1 MIHYAVVQSDGSIK
15 FEFEKQQRA
24 ICLRQFGVNACL
36 DVEIREHR
44 DKRSDRQNRA
54 MWALLNSWCLA
65 ANQGWRPDDLKDAVM
80 GTVFG
85 TLEVTM
91 PITGEVKRVLAR
103 PSTSSLNV
111 TDFCTVIE
119 AILELAATSEPSV
132 YLQAPDEYRKARE
145 LAQKKAIQQLRRTD
159 ARSTDTQSA
168 DTAPD
173 DSAAQRAEYTR

>member
-1 MIHYAVVQSDGSIK
+1 MSLPHYAVIQPDGSLK
-15 FEFEKQQRA
+15 FEFEGQQRA
-24 ICLRQFGVNACL
+24 FCRRLGIGTCV

-44 DKRSDRQNRA
+44 DKRTDRQNRA
-54 MWALLNSWCLA
+54 MWALLHAWCKEA
-65 ANQGWRPDDLKDAVM
+65 DQGWRPDDLKDAVM

-132 YLQAPDEYRKARE
+132 FLESPDEYRKAKE
-145 LAQKKAIQQLRRTD
+145 EAAKQAAKKAK
-159 ARSTDTQSA
+159 
-168 DTAPD
+168 
-173 DSAAQRAEYTR
+173 AA